1 MPEAPDLEVIKDL
14 LYQRV
19 RDLVVEQ
26 ARVLKP
32 LELRAMTPTD
42 FTQDVVGRSFMDFSR
57 RGKFLIMK
65 LSAERMLL
73 VNPMLTGAI
82 QLCAPSTR
90 LVKKTSFVLSL
101 SDGNELRYLDET
113 QMGMAYYIASSQLG
127 EVPRLG
133 EQGPDVLDQY
143 PDFPGFKQGLR
154 RFQGEIKGVLTR
166 GQFLAGI
173 GNAYADEVL
182 FEASIFPYEKRAALS
197 DEELADAL
205 IEQAGVERVD
215 LSSIEPDEEA
225 AALLSEAVAR
235 ELKAVPIRVRDDG
248 TREFVVSHPDSE
260 TRQRLEKMTG
270 GGVHLLADRPDR
282 VRLLLNSVYR
292 VLGSVPQFVERFEA
306 ADAIRTAAE
315 AVPEGAG
322 GEDVPVIQVVNLLI
336 TQALRD
342 RASDIHIEPQ
352 STHVRLRY
360 RVDGAMHDILEL
372 PASMALALVSRL
384 KIMADLS
391 IVERRR
397 PQDGQIAMMVEGH
410 DLNIRIAIA
419 PTIFGEKVVLR
430 LLDKSRPLFR
440 YTELG
445 MSDETAAHYIE
456 LVHSPFGMV
465 VCSGP
470 TGSGKTTTLYA
481 TLLALNNPELNITT
495 IEDPVEYVM
504 PGITQIQIN
513 PTTDVTFATG
523 LRSILRQDPDIILVG
538 EIRDTET
545 ARIAVRSAL
554 TGHLVLSSIHAT
566 DAASSVQR
574 FLDMGIEPFL
584 LASSLAAVVAQ
595 RLVRRICT
603 YCKVPYAPTAEDL
616 AFYDSAG
623 GAEKTVF
630 MHGGGCTFCSH
641 TGYLERIGVYE
652 LLELTEDIR
661 AMVVAGVGRDAIRNQ
676 AINQHGMRTLRQEGL
691 RLVSEDVTT
700 ISEVVRQ
707 IWTM

>member
-1 MPEAPDLEVIKDL
+1 MPRRLPWRREET
-14 LYQRV
+14 
-19 RDLVVEQ
+19 RD
-26 ARVLKP
+26 
-32 LELRAMTPTD
+32 RAGAEH
-42 FTQDVVGRSFMDFSR
+42 GRSVSGDIFSEPAATEV
-57 RGKFLIMK
+57 LI
-65 LSAERMLL
+65 
-73 VNPMLTGAI
+73 VPTG
-82 QLCAPSTR
+82 S
-90 LVKKTSFVLSL
+90 
-101 SDGNELRYLDET
+101 
-113 QMGMAYYIASSQLG
+113 
-127 EVPRLG
+127 RLG
-133 EQGPDVLDQY
+133 EILLAKGAIERDQLVNAIREQG
-143 PDFPGFKQGLR
+143 GTGR
-154 RFQGEIKGVLTR
+154 RLG
-166 GQFLAGI
+166 
-173 GNAYADEVL
+173 
-182 FEASIFPYEKRAALS
+182 SILVTARLLS

-235 ELKAVPIRVRDDG
+235 ELNAVPIRVRDDG

>member
-1 MPEAPDLEVIKDL
+1 MPRRLPWRREKTRDRAGAEPDRSVSGDIFSEPAAAEV
-14 LYQRV
+14 
-19 RDLVVEQ
+19 
-26 ARVLKP
+26 
-32 LELRAMTPTD
+32 
-42 FTQDVVGRSFMDFSR
+42 
-57 RGKFLIMK
+57 LID
-65 LSAERMLL
+65 A
-73 VNPMLTGAI
+73 TG
-82 QLCAPSTR
+82 S
-90 LVKKTSFVLSL
+90 
-101 SDGNELRYLDET
+101 
-113 QMGMAYYIASSQLG
+113 
-127 EVPRLG
+127 RLG
-133 EQGPDVLDQY
+133 ELLLAKGAIERDQLVNAIREQG
-143 PDFPGFKQGLR
+143 GTGR
-154 RFQGEIKGVLTR
+154 RLG
-166 GQFLAGI
+166 
-173 GNAYADEVL
+173 
-182 FEASIFPYEKRAALS
+182 SILVTARLLS
-197 DEELADAL
+197 DEELADVL

-235 ELKAVPIRVRDDG
+235 ELNAVPIRVRDDG

-260 TRQRLEKMTG
+260 TRQRLEEMTG

-282 VRLLLNSVYR
+282 VRLLLDSVYR
-292 VLGSVPQFVERFEA
+292 ALGSVPQFVERFEA

-342 RASDIHIEPQ
+342 RASDIHIEPL

-360 RVDGAMHDILEL
+360 RVDGAMHDILQL

-465 VCSGP
+465 ACSGP

-504 PGITQIQIN
+504 PGINQIQIN

-616 AFYDSAG
+616 AFYDSSG

-661 AMVVAGVGRDAIRNQ
+661 AMVVTGVGRDAIRNQ

-691 RLVSEDVTT
+691 RLVSEGVTT